1 MPQMAQERRRVK
13 VYSFNEELQW
23 VDKGTGYVM
32 CSYVDRLMALAIVVR
47 SEEDGKWASFR
58 LSQLF
63 IYTVFSLGSIILESR
78 ITPDHP
84 YQKQEVFVYQFF
96 NV

>member
-1 MPQMAQERRRVK
+1 MPQMAQAKRRVK
-13 VYSFNEELQW
+13 VYSYNDDLQW

-47 SEEDGKWASFR
+47 SEGDGKCIVSSSTQSR
-58 LSQLF
+58 DS
-63 IYTVFSLGSIILESR
+63 SSGSVILESK

-84 YQKQEVFVYQFF
+84 YQKQEVDKYSF
-96 NV
+96 

>member
-1 MPQMAQERRRVK
+1 MPQMAQERRVK

-58 LSQLF
+58 MST
-63 IYTVFSLGSIILESR
+63 IAHVC
-78 ITPDHP
+78 
-84 YQKQEVFVYQFF
+84 
-96 NV
+96 

>member
-1 MPQMAQERRRVK
+1 MPQMAQAKRRVK
-13 VYSFNEELQW
+13 VYSYNEDLQW

-47 SEEDGKWASFR
+47 SEGDGEYPATVVYVV
-58 LSQLF
+58 LSMP
-63 IYTVFSLGSIILESR
+63 SPGSVILESK

-84 YQKQEVFVYQFF
+84 YQKQEVNKLHPSSF
-96 NV
+96 